1 MVDEG
6 KVVYTLGSER
16 LTSNV
21 SLEDVFYRDRTSTV
35 ERSPLWKGEK
45 ERKATLLLDIYMSSL
60 SGIGGKLAA
69 PKRVDDSRGSNVND

>member
-1 MVDEG
+1 M
-6 KVVYTLGSER
+6 YTLGSER

-45 ERKATLLLDIYMSSL
+45 ERKATLLLDIYMSSPGRNWL